1 MNDGIIDTYNLNSS
15 LMKLY
20 SDILTVSMVKVS
32 MVKSKICHC
41 EL

>member
-1 MNDGIIDTYNLNSS
+1 MYILNSA

-20 SDILTVSMVKVS
+20 SDILRVSMVKVS
-32 MVKSKICHC
+32 MVKTKTCHC